1 MVTFPTSRRP
11 RRMLLIAPKIL
22 SNLALIVVSGFVY
35 GLQRLLFGPL
45 RPVEIEQ
52 LYEKGWFAI
61 TEWLFAMSTF
71 RDEFG
76 VWFLI
81 MFVSLFVGKLW
92 GWLAEGRIETLE
104 QQPPAN
110 PRLFHTR
117 LIASLT
123 LYVVFAVQMFRY
135 CFDTVFYD
143 ARPGVM
149 VMFVFEFAII
159 TISAFSTVLRYMLWG
174 EEYRIIRKQTKE
186 RKEARKA
193 AIRQARE
200 QAQNQADDSNDQASA
215 ANAPKPLTEAEVDEE
230 DIEVPGWEAKGSW
243 LFALDIGTDFLKLA
257 AYMAFFTILTVF
269 YGIPIYI
276 IRDMYLTLRSFTK
289 RVSDYIRYQHATRDM
304 HARYP
309 DATAQ
314 ELESNNTCIV
324 CREEMRP
331 WHAADA
337 QARGAV
343 DPLGHSVN
351 ERQRPKKLPCGH
363 ILHFGCLRSWLERQ
377 QTCPTCRRSVLA
389 TVQRPETGAAPGAQE
404 PNNANP
410 NNQRPPANRVRIL
423 QLGPVR
429 FELRRW
435 GADQEALRNLMNQLG
450 QAPVN
455 ANDQPEAA
463 AQQPA
468 ATATPTTSTAAVNL
482 TPEQQ
487 IARSG
492 LRSAVA
498 NWQLNQIE
506 QQINQ
511 EAQALAEVRN
521 RVHAVRGQLGGFD
534 RLRNG
539 TAQPTPPH
547 GVPGPVYY
555 PILQQLAASGM
566 AGSGNMP
573 LAAAGPGVQQ
583 SPVSGTVGQDQLPD
597 GLVLPPGW
605 TAIPLRPFTE
615 SAGSA
620 APVATA
626 TQPASS
632 QPGESSSQPRPI
644 SSSSQ
649 PAPGQEEHLE
659 SSASD
664 LFIPIPNGTSEA
676 NGQPVN
682 PQPVSVP
689 NIQTSAAAQSP
700 SSPADPL
707 SPQPVRPA
715 PVTSNLDHAATS
727 TTEADEPRGR
737 KLGSTPNAPSST
749 PLGGESWSFRANGST
764 EHASSSQDDRE
775 RKVHQPSVEDGDE
788 E

>member
-1 MVTFPTSRRP
+1 
-11 RRMLLIAPKIL
+11 
-22 SNLALIVVSGFVY
+22 
-35 GLQRLLFGPL
+35 
-45 RPVEIEQ
+45 
-52 LYEKGWFAI
+52 
-61 TEWLFAMSTF
+61 MSTF

-123 LYVVFAVQMFRY
+123 LYVVFAVEMFRY
-135 CFDTVFYD
+135 CLDTVFYD

-159 TISAFSTVLRYMLWG
+159 SISAFSTVLRYMLWG

-200 QAQNQADDSNDQASA
+200 QTQSQAGDSNEQAST
-215 ANAPKPLTEAEVDEE
+215 ANAPVPLTEADVDEE

-304 HARYP
+304 HERYP

-314 ELESNNTCIV
+314 ELETNNTCIV

-337 QARGAV
+337 QARGAA

-389 TVQRPETGAAPGAQE
+389 TVQRPETGAAPDAAGQ
-404 PNNANP
+404 NNANQ
-410 NNQRPPANRVRIL
+410 NNPRPPPNRVRVV
-423 QLGPVR
+423 QFGPVR
-429 FELRRW
+429 FEFRRW
-435 GADQEALRNLMNQLG
+435 GADQEVLRNLMNQLG

-455 ANDQPEAA
+455 ENGQPQAA

-468 ATATPTTSTAAVNL
+468 ATATPTISAAPANL

-487 IARSG
+487 QARSG

-498 NWQLNQIE
+498 HWQLNQIE

-511 EAQALAEVRN
+511 EMQALAEART
-521 RVHAVRGQLGGFD
+521 RVHGVRGQLTGLD
-534 RLRNG
+534 RLRAG
-539 TAQPTPPH
+539 PTQQTLPP
-547 GVPGPVYY
+547 GVPAPVYY
-555 PILQQLAASGM
+555 PILQQLVASGM
-566 AGSGNMP
+566 AGPVNVP
-573 LAAAGPGVQQ
+573 LAVAGQGVQQ
-583 SPVSGTVGQDQLPD
+583 SPGSATVGQDQLPE

-615 SAGSA
+615 PSASTTSFA
-620 APVATA
+620 AS
-626 TQPASS
+626 TQPGSSQVGQSSTQSDAAGPSS
-632 QPGESSSQPRPI
+632 QPPSSQ
-644 SSSSQ
+644 
-649 PAPGQEEHLE
+649 QERRE

-664 LFIPIPNGTSEA
+664 LFVPILNGTSEV
-676 NGQPVN
+676 NGQRAN
-682 PQPVSVP
+682 PQPPSVP
-689 NIQTSAAAQSP
+689 DIQTSAPAQAST
-700 SSPADPL
+700 SPADPL

-715 PVTSNLDHAATS
+715 PDTSNLDHAATS
-727 TTEADEPRGR
+727 TTSADESLGR
-737 KLGSTPNAPSST
+737 KLDSTPDAPSST
-749 PLGGESWSFRANGST
+749 PLGSESWSFGANGST
-764 EHASSSQDDRE
+764 EHASSSQSAP
-775 RKVHQPSVEDGDE
+775 HQPSVEDGDE